1 MLSCRYFHWEL
12 CPVSAAADLIVCEFG
27 GPRLRLATIDKGYV
41 LRAPGSLGDKPLTAS
56 YFTQQMGEV
65 LRKAGTVWPDGS
77 SYFCNGRVEL
87 SCLPPGV
94 SCDESPKGAAG
105 KPTVCHNCKQYAIN
119 HAALVG

>member
-65 LRKAGTVWPDGS
+65 LRKAGAVRTGS
-77 SYFCNGRVEL
+77 PQFLFLARGAELRV
-87 SCLPPGV
+87 PGV
-94 SCDESPKGAAG
+94 PCDESPKGAAG